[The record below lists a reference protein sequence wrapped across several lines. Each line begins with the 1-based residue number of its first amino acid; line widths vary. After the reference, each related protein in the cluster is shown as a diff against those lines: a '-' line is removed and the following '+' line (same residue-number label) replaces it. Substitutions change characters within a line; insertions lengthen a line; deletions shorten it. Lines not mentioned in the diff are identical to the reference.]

1 MEKQLEKLKEGLKDK
16 VKSMETKI
24 EEQESQY
31 VFLIDKMGNMK
42 IGGDL
47 HIQKIKMEYE
57 SELENYHGN
66 TKLELEF
73 IKEDLQSR

>member
-24 EEQESQY
+24 EESERQN
-31 VFLIDKMGNMK
+31 VFLNDQMGHVK

-47 HIQKIKMEYE
+47 QKIKMECE
-57 SELENYHGN
+57 SELKNYRGN
-66 TKLELEF
+66 
-73 IKEDLQSR
+73 I